1 MSSQLPDIIS
11 LHELLKVSLALG
23 HLDESVLQKF
33 LGSWS
38 LQVCKIPQKAEHI
51 SLLQCECNKREP
63 SLYGITKAR
72 RGGSGHSNLRL

>member
-1 MSSQLPDIIS
+1 MSSQLPDIVS

-38 LQVCKIPQKAEHI
+38 LQVCRIPKKARHI
-51 SLLQCECNKREP
+51 SLLH
-63 SLYGITKAR
+63 L
-72 RGGSGHSNLRL
+72 